1 MAKQKV
7 DKPQGELVDLVDR
20 NDYKVEIIQDFK
32 KDLKIGETYI
42 VSGSV
47 AEALILKG
55 IAKLV

>member
-32 KDLKIGETYI
+32 KDLKIGETYV